1 MRSRTIKAT
10 ATLPFLEM
18 AMTVLSRGWR
28 CLIDRLVGILSALL
42 VLLLAVFLAVMWG
55 EGIEKYVAALLGL
68 PRKSDLLKFV
78 GIAMGGI
85 LVALQALASHRRAK
99 AMEESATAQAEATRE
114 QAKANLNT
122 ERGQRQ
128 ERLKNAIEHLGHA
141 SDSVRLGGAYEL
153 FHLAQDNE
161 ELRQTVLDV
170 LCAHLR
176 RTTGERTYRE
186 HHASEPSEEVRS
198 LLNLLFVQEHGV
210 FKDLRIDLQG
220 SWLNGAD
227 LAQAR
232 LQKAFLLGVHLQGA
246 ELLWAHL
253 QEASLAHACL
263 HKARLLGTCLQ
274 KANLFEADLQE
285 ADLSS
290 VHLQDAR
297 LQKANLQ
304 DADLH
309 GANLEG
315 AACSGA
321 NLQGANLR
329 GTQLQKAS
337 FIAARLPGV
346 DLGGMR
352 LRRMDFY
359 GADLRGAILQGAH
372 LQEAKLE
379 KACLQEADLSG
390 ACLPDAD
397 LREADLRG
405 ADLAGACLQGAK
417 LHRARLQGAGL
428 GAACLQGA
436 GLTGACLQ
444 GAELRDGFLQGA
456 NLFDTQLQ
464 GADLAGAHLQGTRNE
479 SERSLDEQVM
489 GDFLFAD
496 RLRNRIG
503 RQSDLSGATFEG
515 GLTRAD
521 LDALV
526 EGWSDEKARR
536 LREMLAPHLDR
547 PAIHRLPEGSGAVV
561 GVYTGAEA
569 EQWIAG
575 YQDAMS
581 ELPLGYPAHRKR

>member
-1 MRSRTIKAT
+1 
-10 ATLPFLEM
+10 
-18 AMTVLSRGWR
+18 MTVLSRWWR

-42 VLLLAVFLAVMWG
+42 VVLLAAFLAVMWG
-55 EGIEKYVAALLGL
+55 EGVEKYVAALLGL

-99 AMEESATAQAEATRE
+99 AMEESATAQAEAARE

-198 LLNLLFVQEHGV
+198 LLNLLFVQEHEV

-227 LAQAR
+227 LVQAR
-232 LQKAFLLGVHLQGA
+232 LQEAFLLGVHLQGA

-253 QEASLAHACL
+253 QEASLANACL
-263 HKARLLGTCLQ
+263 HKARLLGACLQ

-290 VHLQDAR
+290 VYLQDAR
-297 LQKANLQ
+297 LQRANLQ

-315 AACSGA
+315 AACNGA

-337 FIAARLPGV
+337 LSAARLPGV
-346 DLGGMR
+346 NLGAMR

-359 GADLRGAILQGAH
+359 GADLQGASLQGAD
-372 LQEAKLE
+372 LQQVNLE

-436 GLTGACLQ
+436 DLTGACLQ

-479 SERSLDEQVM
+479 PERSLGDQVM

-547 PAIHRLPEGSGAVV
+547 PASRRLPEGSVV
-561 GVYTGAEA
+561 GVYTGTEA

-581 ELPLGYPAHRKR
+581 EFPRH

>member
-1 MRSRTIKAT
+1 
-10 ATLPFLEM
+10 
-18 AMTVLSRGWR
+18 MTVLSRWWR
-28 CLIDRLVGILSALL
+28 CLIDRLVGILGALL
-42 VLLLAVFLAVMWG
+42 VLLLAVFVAVMWG

-161 ELRQTVLDV
+161 DLRQTVLDI

-198 LLNLLFVQEHGV
+198 LLNLLFVQEHEV

-232 LQKAFLLGVHLQGA
+232 LQEAFLLGVHLQGA

-253 QEASLAHACL
+253 QEASLANACL
-263 HKARLLGTCLQ
+263 QKARLLGAYLQ
-274 KANLFEADLQE
+274 KADLFEADLQE

-290 VHLQDAR
+290 VYLQDAR

-304 DADLH
+304 DAALR

-315 AACSGA
+315 AACNGA

-329 GTQLQKAS
+329 ETQLQKAS

-346 DLGGMR
+346 NLGAMR
-352 LRRMDFY
+352 LRETDFY
-359 GADLRGAILQGAH
+359 GADLRGASLQGAD

-436 GLTGACLQ
+436 DLTGACLQ

-479 SERSLDEQVM
+479 PERSLGEQVM

-547 PAIHRLPEGSGAVV
+547 PASRRLPEGSGAVV
-561 GVYTGAEA
+561 GAYTGTEA